1 MSVEVKVPNL
11 PESVADA
18 TVVTWH
24 KRPGDAVERDEN
36 LVDLETDKV
45 VLEVPAPVSGV
56 MGDIVAEDGATVVS
70 GDLLASIN
78 EGEVAAAPAASS
90 DAPAPAADA
99 PAASGATDTSGA
111 SKLSPSVRRLV
122 DENNLD
128 ASKITGTGNHGRITK
143 ADVQAFMSA
152 SGGGAKPAAAPASA
166 APAAAPAVAGA
177 RTEQR
182 VPMSRM
188 RARIAERMVE
198 AQSTA
203 AMLTS
208 FNEVDLTEVKA
219 LRARYRDSFEKTHGV
234 RLGFMSFFVRA
245 SIEAMRK
252 IPVVNASVEG
262 NDVIYHDYHDVGIAV
277 STERG
282 LVVPVLRNA
291 EGMSFAQIEQ
301 SINAYALKAREGQI
315 AIEDITGGTF
325 TITNGGVFGSL
336 MSTPILNPPQSAI
349 LGMHKIMDRPMVV
362 DGEIVARPMMY
373 IALTYDHRIIDGK
386 EAVQFLV
393 HVKEALEDPAR
404 LMLQV

>member
-70 GDLLASIN
+70 GDLLASIK
-78 EGEVAAAPAASS
+78 EGEVAAAPAASN
-90 DAPAPAADA
+90 DA
-99 PAASGATDTSGA
+99 PAAAEADTGSAADASGAA
-111 SKLSPSVRRLV
+111 KLSPSVRRLV
-122 DENNLD
+122 EENNLD
-128 ASKITGTGNHGRITK
+128 AAKIKGTGNHGRITK
-143 ADVQAFMSA
+143 ADVQAFMS
-152 SGGGAKPAAAPASA
+152 GGGAAAAPASP
-166 APAAAPAVAGA
+166 APAAAAAPAPAAVAGA

-182 VPMSRM
+182 VPMTRM

-208 FNEVDLTEVKA
+208 FNEIDLTEVKA
-219 LRARYRDSFEKTHGV
+219 LRARYRDSFEKAHGV

-245 SIEAMRK
+245 AVEAMRK
-252 IPVVNASVEG
+252 FPAINASVEG
-262 NDVIYHDYHDVGIAV
+262 NDVVYHDYHDVGIAV
-277 STERG
+277 STPRG

-349 LGMHKIMDRPMVV
+349 LGMHKIMDRPMVMN
-362 DGEIVARPMMY
+362 GEIVARPMMY

-393 HVKEALEDPAR
+393 HIKDALEDPAR